1 MRDSP
6 DSRYLFEIMDTF
18 EELGLRS
25 ELVEA
30 LAAEGIERPTEF
42 QESAIPVIRRGNN
55 LVGHAGPGAGTLVAY
70 GTGLLDRIEAEGS
83 ALRVVVLVPSQ
94 ERAHRLAQS
103 LARLA
108 TSTGHTVAALGGN
121 WALPTMAHLLFST
134 PHDLM
139 EAVRGSEISLDDTE
153 AIVVD
158 GFGPIEGVEGLGNIE
173 TTFEIVP
180 KEAQRILLSLPFPE
194 STQAFEGAHLHK
206 AVHLPPRA
214 ADDSAAAPSPQRGE
228 VRYRVSSEA
237 KEEEILHGVSGA
249 LDGDARH
256 VLIFFASED
265 RAADT
270 GDFLT
275 LHGFPAGVPG
285 DADAPVWLAVGELE
299 ARAAMGEVE
308 KPDSVVTF
316 SFDVPADQDSLDR
329 RHSIG
334 NGGTVLV
341 LARELPHLKD
351 VAKRTGYRL
360 IPAEEPLP
368 TRMVGELDRLR
379 NTVERAMEEED
390 LAPYLL
396 VLEPLFERSTP
407 AEVAAAVF
415 ALLRRKE
422 TAKGGDAAAPHEP
435 EKGPGRPSGRPE
447 TPTWVRLFISVGSRD
462 DVGPGDLLGAVTGE
476 SGIEGSRVGKID
488 IRDTFSIVEVEEAVG
503 QTVIRGLN
511 GKTLKGRSIRADY
524 DRGAKRGGGGSRRS
538 GPPDRGPRG

>member
-1 MRDSP
+1 
-6 DSRYLFEIMDTF
+6 MDNF
-18 EELGLRS
+18 EELGLRL

-30 LAAEGIERPTEF
+30 LAAEGIERPTAF
-42 QESAIPVIRRGNN
+42 QETAIPVIRRGNN
-55 LVGHAGPGAGTLVAY
+55 LVGRAGPGAGTLVTY
-70 GTGLLDRIEAEGS
+70 GAALLDRIEAEGS

-108 TSTGHTVAALGGN
+108 TSTGHTVAALGGD
-121 WALPTMAHLLFST
+121 WALPTMAHLLFCT
-134 PHDLM
+134 PRDLM
-139 EAVRGSEISLDDTE
+139 EAVTSSEISLDETE

-158 GFGPIEGVEGLGNIE
+158 GFALIEGVEGLGNIE

-194 STQAFEGAHLHK
+194 SAQAFEDAHLHK

-214 ADDSAAAPSPQRGE
+214 ADDRAESPSPQRGE
-228 VRYRVSSEA
+228 VRYRVSSEE
-237 KEEEILHGVSGA
+237 KEDEILHAVSGA
-249 LDGDARH
+249 LHGDARH

-285 DADAPVWLAVGELE
+285 DADAPVWLAVAELD
-299 ARAAMGEVE
+299 ARAAMGEVAE
-308 KPDSVVTF
+308 PDSVVTF
-316 SFDVPADQDSLDR
+316 SFDVPADPDSLDR
-329 RHSIG
+329 RHGIG
-334 NGGTVLV
+334 NVGTVLV
-341 LARELPHLKD
+341 LGRELPHLRN
-351 VAKRTGYRL
+351 VAKETGYRL

-368 TRMVGELDRLR
+368 TRVVGELDRLR
-379 NTVERAMEEED
+379 STVERAMEEED

-415 ALLRRKE
+415 ALLQKKE
-422 TAKGGDAAAPHEP
+422 TAKGGDAAPSDQAA
-435 EKGPGRPSGRPE
+435 KGPGRPSGGPV
-447 TPTWVRLFISVGSRD
+447 TPAWVRLFISVGSRD

-476 SGIEGSRVGKID
+476 TDIEGSRVGKID
-488 IRDTFSIVEVEEAVG
+488 IRDTFSIVEVEETVA

-524 DRGAKRGGGGSRRS
+524 DRGAKRGGGGSRRP
-538 GPPDRGPRG
+538 GPSHRGPRK